1 NEKLEEGL
9 LEDVVIASNQY
20 DDYIFQEGLFARQF
34 PIENKIKYDG
44 KRPRHASHFLGKDA
58 DYDDYILNISDN
70 FTGTVWN

>member
-1 NEKLEEGL
+1 
-9 LEDVVIASNQY
+9 
-20 DDYIFQEGLFARQF
+20 QEGLFARQF

-70 FTGTVWN
+70 FTGTVWNTGIMRHGRYFTADTTPIEEPP